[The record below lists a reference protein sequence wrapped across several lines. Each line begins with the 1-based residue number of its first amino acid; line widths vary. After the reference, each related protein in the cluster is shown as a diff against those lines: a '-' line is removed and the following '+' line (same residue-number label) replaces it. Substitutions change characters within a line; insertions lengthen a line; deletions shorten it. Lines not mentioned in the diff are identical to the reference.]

1 MIVPPIPTS
10 AALKMMSAVSIT
22 PSGWHLR
29 RPQARQLT
37 CPAGNQSQVLH
48 QSQLRQGAR
57 PQAAGILLAARRRGD
72 RIGDAILLAVHEAV
86 HAALN
91 IPTGIRRRFSPL
103 EKYLGE
109 VRLQHFGIGRLTT
122 EADIAVGT
130 DHIQT
135 CTPSS
140 IAVV

>member
-1 MIVPPIPTS
+1 MIN
-10 AALKMMSAVSIT
+10 LKTATAVSPGVPMT
-22 PSGWHLR
+22 LLCADEVMQLLLQCMRPFMHLQDTGRDPAAFPS
-29 RPQARQLT
+29 
-37 CPAGNQSQVLH
+37 S
-48 QSQLRQGAR
+48 
-57 PQAAGILLAARRRGD
+57 
-72 RIGDAILLAVHEAV
+72 
-86 HAALN
+86 
-91 IPTGIRRRFSPL
+91 L

-109 VRLQHFGIGRLTT
+109 VRLQRFGIGRLTT